1 MFLILLRRELLT
13 NLMAFRFF
21 VTTFVCLLLVIANSI
36 VLIEDYEN
44 RLKAYNVAVQVHRD
58 KAINAPTYSYIES
71 TVDRPPNPLSI
82 FNQGFDRRL
91 GNKIETYRNVV
102 PTLWDA
108 ELHGSDNPFLN
119 LLSSIDLVFI
129 FQVVLSLLASL
140 FAYDAIAGERE
151 GGTLRLM
158 MTTSVS
164 RGKIILAKYI
174 SAMGCLVIPFLASL
188 ALAQILFVVSGSL
201 FFSVND
207 WIRIGGIF
215 ATTIVYLSAFYL
227 IGLLISVVFQRTSTA
242 LIFSMF
248 IWVVLVLI
256 YPSLS
261 VSLVDQF
268 FQPQEKLK
276 AATKTVSEIWK
287 RVEGEEDRYI
297 GSDPILSGYIGE
309 KHEWIF
315 YLATRGW
322 GMNNYKSRYV
332 ERPERLLYYRIEG
345 IWCPLL
351 PVEKESEKHTL
362 PALKSYYKYIESMRM
377 RAAEQTGLIRQKTYR
392 DTYVREANMATNLMR
407 CSPAAMYDL
416 ATQAW
421 AGTNLREI
429 QNFFAQARQYRQ
441 TLIAYLHDKKAFT
454 SPKWF
459 TVGGGKA
466 DLNDLPHFSYHHS
479 GVWFNV
485 KHALPDL
492 ALLFL
497 INIPLFMMSFLIFV
511 KQDV

>member
-1 MFLILLRRELLT
+1 MFLILLRRELLA
-13 NLMAFRFF
+13 NLMTFRFF
-21 VTTFVCLLLVIANSI
+21 VATIVCLLLVLANSI
-36 VLIEDYEN
+36 VLIEDYEG

-58 KAINAPTYSYIES
+58 KAVNAPTYSYIEP

-91 GNKIETYRNVV
+91 GNKIEAYRTFV

-108 ELHGSDNPFLN
+108 ELHGSDNPFLV
-119 LLSSIDLVFI
+119 LLSSIDLVFF
-129 FQVVLSLLASL
+129 FQVVLSLLALL

-151 GGTLRLM
+151 EGTLRLM

-188 ALAQILFVVSGSL
+188 ALALILFVVSGSL
-201 FFSVND
+201 FFSADD

-227 IGLLISVVFQRTSTA
+227 IGLLISVAFQRTSTA
-242 LIFSMF
+242 LMFSMF
-248 IWVVLVLI
+248 VWVVLVLI

-261 VSLVDQF
+261 VSLVDRF
-268 FQPQEKLK
+268 FQPQGKLK
-276 AATKTVSEIWK
+276 AATKTVSEIWNH
-287 RVEGEEDRYI
+287 VEDEENRYI
-297 GSDPILSGYIGE
+297 RSDPILSGYTGE
-309 KHEWIF
+309 KHEWLF
-315 YLATRGW
+315 YLAIRGW
-322 GMNNYKSRYV
+322 GMNNYKSHYV
-332 ERPERLLYYRIEG
+332 ERPEKLLYYRLEG
-345 IWCPLL
+345 IWCPFL
-351 PVEKESEKHTL
+351 PVEKESERHTL
-362 PALKSYYKYIESMRM
+362 PALKSYFKHIESMRM
-377 RAAEQTGLIRQKTYR
+377 RAAGQTRLIRQKTYH
-392 DTYVREANMATNLMR
+392 DTFVREAKMAANLMR

-429 QNFFAQARQYRQ
+429 QNFFAQVRQYRQ
-441 TLIAYLHDKKAFT
+441 TLIAYLHDKGAFT
-454 SPKWF
+454 SSKWF
-459 TVGGGKA
+459 TVGGGRA
-466 DLNDLPHFSYHHS
+466 DLNDLPEFSYHRS
-479 GVWFNV
+479 GVWLNV

-497 INIPLFMMSFLIFV
+497 LNIPLLMASFLIFV

>member
-1 MFLILLRRELLT
+1 
-13 NLMAFRFF
+13 
-21 VTTFVCLLLVIANSI
+21 
-36 VLIEDYEN
+36 
-44 RLKAYNVAVQVHRD
+44 
-58 KAINAPTYSYIES
+58 
-71 TVDRPPNPLSI
+71 
-82 FNQGFDRRL
+82 
-91 GNKIETYRNVV
+91 
-102 PTLWDA
+102 
-108 ELHGSDNPFLN
+108 
-119 LLSSIDLVFI
+119 
-129 FQVVLSLLASL
+129 
-140 FAYDAIAGERE
+140 
-151 GGTLRLM
+151 M

-174 SAMGCLVIPFLASL
+174 SAMVCLVIPFLASL
-188 ALAQILFVVSGSL
+188 VLAQILFVVSGSL
-201 FFSVND
+201 FFSAND
-207 WIRIGGIF
+207 WIRIGGIL

-242 LIFSMF
+242 LMFSMF

-261 VSLVDQF
+261 VSIVDRF

-287 RVEGEEDRYI
+287 RVENEEDRYI
-297 GSDPILSGYIGE
+297 GSDPILSGYTDE

-315 YLATRGW
+315 YLAIRGW

-332 ERPERLLYYRIEG
+332 ERPERLLYYRLEG
-345 IWCPLL
+345 IWCPFL
-351 PVEKESEKHTL
+351 PVEKESEKRTL
-362 PALKSYYKYIESMRM
+362 PALKSYYKHIESMRM
-377 RAAEQTGLIRQKTYR
+377 RAAEQTGLIRQKTYH
-392 DTYVREANMATNLMR
+392 DTFVREANMASNLMR

-421 AGTNLREI
+421 AGTNLCEI
-429 QNFFAQARQYRQ
+429 QNFFAQVREYRQ
-441 TLIAYLHDKKAFT
+441 TLIAYLHDKEAFT

-459 TVGGGKA
+459 TVGGGRA
-466 DLNDLPHFSYHHS
+466 DLNDLPEFSYHRS
-479 GVWFNV
+479 GVWPNV

-497 INIPLFMMSFLIFV
+497 LNIPLFMANFLIFV